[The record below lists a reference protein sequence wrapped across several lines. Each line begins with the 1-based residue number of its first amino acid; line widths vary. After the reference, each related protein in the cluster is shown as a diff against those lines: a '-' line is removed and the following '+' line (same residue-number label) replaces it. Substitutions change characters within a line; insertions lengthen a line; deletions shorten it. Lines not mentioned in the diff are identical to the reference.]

1 MLQSLTIDHVGIAVK
16 SIDDSL
22 KFWATGLGA
31 ETSHREEVASQKVIV
46 AFLDTGQG
54 KTELLEP
61 TSPDSPIARFIDK
74 KGEGIHHI
82 AYRTPNLA
90 STMSRLIEDGA
101 RLIYDKPQPG
111 SHGAQINFVH
121 PASAG
126 GVLVELVEYPTR
138 EELS

>member
-111 SHGAQINFVH
+111 SHGTQINFVH